1 MVNVKIENWPVFE
14 DCEPVQVGSKVL
26 LSDGME
32 HVVEHIDLF
41 SSLAILYFDDTNECV
56 TYSPLNG
63 EKLKHMQRPV
73 YDMDNVEIEKCD
85 TVYLLESREP
95 YKVEGVFRNMSDMVE
110 LTDKNGGRLSTF
122 ATMLTHQ
129 RPDSW
134 EMVERDATKPP
145 REYCREN
152 GISAETVGAMD
163 DERAIAS
170 FATNLVHRAKLLAG
184 TEADIDE
191 DEDGE
196 DEYGFIF
203 FPYQSD

>member
-14 DCEPVQVGSKVL
+14 DGEPVQVGSKVL

-73 YDMDNVEIEKCD
+73 YDMDNVEIEKGD

-110 LTDKNGGRLSTF
+110 LTDKNGGKLSTF

-134 EMVERDATKPP
+134 ERIEDDA
-145 REYCREN
+145 
-152 GISAETVGAMD
+152 
-163 DERAIAS
+163 DELVKAIAY
-170 FATNLVHRAKLLAG
+170 NLGDYNFDDSGKDSVQTRVHDLVRRAKALAEK
-184 TEADIDE
+184 EAAR
-191 DEDGE
+191 
-196 DEYGFIF
+196 
-203 FPYQSD
+203 

>member
-1 MVNVKIENWPVFE
+1 M
-14 DCEPVQVGSKVL
+14 GS
-26 LSDGME
+26 
-32 HVVEHIDLF
+32 
-41 SSLAILYFDDTNECV
+41 
-56 TYSPLNG
+56 
-63 EKLKHMQRPV
+63 
-73 YDMDNVEIEKCD
+73 VEIEKGD

-95 YKVEGVFRNMSDMVE
+95 YKVEGVFRNMSNMVE
-110 LTDKNGGRLSTF
+110 LTDKDGGRLSTF

-184 TEADIDE
+184 KEADIDE

>member
-14 DCEPVQVGSKVL
+14 DGEPVQVGSKVL

-32 HVVEHIDLF
+32 HMVEHIDLF
-41 SSLAILYFDDTNECV
+41 SSLAILYFDDTNERI

-73 YDMDNVEIEKCD
+73 YDMDNVEIEKGD

-95 YKVEGVFRNMSDMVE
+95 YKVDGVFRNMSNMVE
-110 LTDKNGGRLSTF
+110 LTDKNGDRLSTF

-163 DERAIAS
+163 DEQAIAS

-191 DEDGE
+191 DEDCE
-196 DEYGFIF
+196 DEYGFLF

>member
-1 MVNVKIENWPVFE
+1 MVDVKIKSWPVFE
-14 DCEPVQVGSKVL
+14 DGEPVQVGSKVL

-41 SSLAILYFDDTNECV
+41 SSLAILYFDDTNERI
-56 TYSPLNG
+56 TYCSPNG
-63 EKLKHMQRPV
+63 EKLKHAQRPA
-73 YDMDNVEIEKCD
+73 YDMDNVEIEKGEM
-85 TVYLLESREP
+85 VYMLDSREP
-95 YKVEGVFRNMSDMVE
+95 YKVEGKFRNMSDMVE

-163 DERAIAS
+163 DEQAVAS

>member
-1 MVNVKIENWPVFE
+1 MVDVKIKSWPVFE
-14 DCEPVQVGSKVL
+14 DGEPVQVGSKVL

-41 SSLAILYFDDTNECV
+41 SSLAILYFDDTNECI
-56 TYSPLNG
+56 TYCSPNG
-63 EKLKHMQRPV
+63 EKLKHAQRPA
-73 YDMDNVEIEKCD
+73 YDMDNVEIEKGE
-85 TVYLLESREP
+85 TVYMLDSREP
-95 YKVEGVFRNMSDMVE
+95 YKVEGKFRNMSDMVE

-134 EMVERDATKPP
+134 EMVERDAIKPP

-163 DERAIAS
+163 DEQAVAS

-184 TEADIDE
+184 TEAGIDE

>member
-1 MVNVKIENWPVFE
+1 MVDVKIKSWPVFE
-14 DCEPVQVGSKVL
+14 DGEPVQVGSKVL

-41 SSLAILYFDDTNECV
+41 SSLAILYFDDTNERI

-73 YDMDNVEIEKCD
+73 YDMDNVEIEKGD

-129 RPDSW
+129 RPDLRK
-134 EMVERDATKPP
+134 VE
-145 REYCREN
+145 
-152 GISAETVGAMD
+152 
-163 DERAIAS
+163 
-170 FATNLVHRAKLLAG
+170 
-184 TEADIDE
+184 
-191 DEDGE
+191 
-196 DEYGFIF
+196 
-203 FPYQSD
+203 